1 MADVRSL
8 IETAQ
13 ARGLRLFLAEGK
25 VKVQAPHNLDGDI
38 KALIEKI
45 RGHREEIKIIL
56 ATTTDLTLDH
66 IASTFFTEDER
77 RGWLVLKIKQPAK
90 LPQAPIVADSGITIV
105 DVARFTEAT
114 VQDLMSYVSA
124 RNRGSGQHWVD
135 SVLDEKLEQ
144 LECCGV
150 KAEIRT
156 IQ

>member
-1 MADVRSL
+1 MD
-8 IETAQ
+8 
-13 ARGLRLFLAEGK
+13 AR
-25 VKVQAPHNLDGDI
+25 
-38 KALIEKI
+38 ALIESLQS
-45 RGHREEIKIIL
+45 RGLSISLAGDKVRVEGSKEPDEETKGLVDELFGHKEEIKTL
-56 ATTTDLTLDH
+56 LAATTPGLTPDH
-66 IASTFFTEDER
+66 IANIFFTEDER
-77 RGWLVLKIKQPAK
+77 LGWLVLKIKQPAK

-114 VQDLMSYVSA
+114 IQDLVSYVSA